1 MGLEVEHA
9 ESCARPVGV
18 RLARSVG
25 ESTVHALCRGS
36 LEPKLNSAFI
46 WRSQSGRSK
55 LFTGG
60 SASRTDNSAV
70 NALHVP
76 DLAGGGPPGGAVLRA
91 MLTALSTVMLLTGL
105 SPPAAWAGDEHDH
118 ERARVAVQA
127 GEVLPLP
134 KLLAQLRRTHPGKVL
149 ELELTRADGR
159 WIYEVKLLQ
168 AKGQLQKLELD
179 AGSGQ
184 ELPVKRRQDR
194 SKDRKG
200 ETSNGVPK

>member
-1 MGLEVEHA
+1 MEVERA
-9 ESCARPVGV
+9 ESFARPVGV
-18 RLARSVG
+18 RSARSVG

-36 LEPKLNSAFI
+36 LEPKVNSAFI

-70 NALHVP
+70 NALHAP
-76 DLAGGGPPGGAVLRA
+76 GLA
-91 MLTALSTVMLLTGL
+91 TWSTLMLLTGL
-105 SPPAAWAGDEHDH
+105 VLPAAWAGDEHDH

-168 AKGQLQKLELD
+168 ANGQLQKLELD